1 MKKAT
6 AEIRI
11 RRKMITD
18 AAIFRFLSLQRKAIL
33 TWQCV
38 TEARK
43 KNKIKN
49 HFGVT
54 LYYTRTMD
62 KAFSALR
69 LNW

>member
-1 MKKAT
+1 
-6 AEIRI
+6 
-11 RRKMITD
+11 
-18 AAIFRFLSLQRKAIL
+18 
-33 TWQCV
+33 V